1 MEELYTIC
9 PREGDVI
16 IHTFGLGVDFNT
28 MSKTHSEL
36 IHTFPDNHVITIPD
50 VNAVYCLDR
59 QSTLEMLRAMIEM
72 IEGND
77 HS

>member
-1 MEELYTIC
+1 MEKLYTIH

-16 IHTFGLGVDFNT
+16 VHTFGEGMNFDTV
-28 MSKTHSEL
+28 SRTHSEL
-36 IHTFPDNHVITIPD
+36 VHTFPDNHVITIPD
-50 VNAVYCLDR
+50 INAVCCLDK

-77 HS
+77 YS